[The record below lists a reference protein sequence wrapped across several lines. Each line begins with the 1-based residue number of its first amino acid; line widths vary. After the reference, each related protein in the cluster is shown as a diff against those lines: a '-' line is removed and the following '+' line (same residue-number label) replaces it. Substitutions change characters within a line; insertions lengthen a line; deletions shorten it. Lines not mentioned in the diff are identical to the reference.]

1 MATAYDTWKTTPPC
15 TSSPWD
21 DADLALVA
29 IKRTHNEAEV
39 LDAVALFLCSDRS
52 AEHVA
57 DLTKRLEAIGE
68 SAMDDYLNVIREA
81 A

>member
-1 MATAYDTWKTTPPC
+1 MATAYDTWKTAPPC

-21 DADLALVA
+21 DADLAYTA
-29 IKRTHNEAEV
+29 IKRTHNDGEV